1 MRIFSRRFV
10 FNGLVACA
18 VLALPS
24 CGGGG
29 GTSTPTTPAAPT
41 GPTQARVT
49 VTAASPVVSNSP
61 RNGFA
66 FRIAVSSTIAES
78 AGLGGNINFV
88 RMRFI
93 ANGVEIE
100 RSEVSSADLILQTG
114 TNRLNASSTRT
125 LNLIFDTNAARATSA
140 QILYNFTDDRGNNLE
155 APFTV
160 TF

>member
-1 MRIFSRRFV
+1 MRMISRRLALH
-10 FNGLVACA
+10 GLVTSV
-18 VLALPS
+18 VLSLAA

-29 GTSTPTTPAAPT
+29 SSSPSTPSTPA
-41 GPTQARVT
+41 GPTQARIT
-49 VTAASPVVSNSP
+49 VTAAAPVISASP

-66 FRIAVSSTIAES
+66 YRITISSTIAEA

-93 ANGVEIE
+93 AGGVEIE
-100 RSEVSSADLILQTG
+100 REEISSADLILQTG
-114 TNRLNASSTRT
+114 TNRLNASASRT
-125 LNLIFDTNAARATSA
+125 LNLVFDTNAAQATSA
-140 QILYNFTDDRGNNLE
+140 QLLYNFTDDRGNNLE

>member
-1 MRIFSRRFV
+1 MRIISRRLFW
-10 FNGLVACA
+10 NGLLACS

-24 CGGGG
+24 CGGGSS
-29 GTSTPTTPAAPT
+29 TSTPTAPATPA
-41 GPTQARVT
+41 GPTQARIT
-49 VTAASPVVSNSP
+49 VTASTPLISNSP

-66 FRIAVSSTIAES
+66 FRIGISSTITEA

-93 ANGVEIE
+93 AGGVEIE
-100 RSEVSSADLILQTG
+100 RSEISSADLILQTG

-125 LNLIFDTNAARATSA
+125 LNLVFDTNAAAATSA
-140 QILYNFTDDRGNNLE
+140 QLLYNFTDDRGNTLE

>member
-1 MRIFSRRFV
+1 MRMITRRLFWT
-10 FNGLVACA
+10 GLVACS
-18 VLALPS
+18 VMVLPS

-29 GTSTPTTPAAPT
+29 GTSTPTAPATPA
-41 GPTQARVT
+41 GPTQARIT
-49 VTAASPVVSNSP
+49 VTAAAPVISNSP

-66 FRIAVSSTIAES
+66 FRIAITSTITEA

-100 RSEVSSADLILQTG
+100 RSEISSADLILQTG
-114 TNRLNASSTRT
+114 TNRLAASSSRT
-125 LNLIFDTNAARATSA
+125 LPLVFDTNAAQATSA
-140 QILYNFTDDRGNNLE
+140 QLLYNFTDDRGNNLE